1 MHTAREILEQLKE
14 LKDEKINEDPHSLLG
29 EADEKNLEEKPIR
42 DSLLDRSKT
51 GMPQLSF
58 ATYLTPEPGSEKEE
72 EEEDPIRCGSTV
84 KPKKC

>member
-14 LKDEKINEDPHSLLG
+14 LKDEKINEQPRLG

-51 GMPQLSF
+51 GIPELSLSQ
-58 ATYLTPEPGSEKEE
+58 YLDPDSSEE
-72 EEEDPIRCGSTV
+72 EEENPLRCGSTE
-84 KPKKC
+84 KGAKS